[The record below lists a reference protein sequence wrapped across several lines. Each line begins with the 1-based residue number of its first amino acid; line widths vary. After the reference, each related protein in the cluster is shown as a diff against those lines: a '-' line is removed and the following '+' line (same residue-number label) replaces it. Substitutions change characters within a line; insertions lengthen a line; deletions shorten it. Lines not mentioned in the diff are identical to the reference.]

1 MRIDLTTTKNVKLK
15 TAGKY
20 TGEDIEVVPNLQS
33 KLINPT
39 ELDQV
44 LNVDDGFSGMK
55 QVKVNAI
62 PSDYVGSGVTRKGET
77 AYTPT
82 TTDQEIASGQYLS
95 GKQVIKGD
103 SNLVAENIAKDKTI
117 FGITG
122 THEGGITPEGTML
135 IQQNGVYDVTTIAE
149 VDVQVSTPTTPVE
162 PPVLTIKN
170 ITENGTYNAEDDGAD
185 GYSMVTVNVAG
196 SGSGEGITD
205 GLARYIAGD
214 DALTELI
221 PSDFGDITELKAG
234 AFFRNTSVKTP
245 TVTKITLPN
254 KVTTLGNNCFYGNTA
269 LQEISADGVT
279 SMGSYCFYNC
289 TALQSLNL
297 ENITTVGDYC
307 FSGCAGLKHI
317 DISFIAKKSKMP
329 TYLLN
334 NCTGIESIITGEY
347 EENEYIYPNTYSL
360 YGLKSLRD
368 IDNGKNVLKIISGVY
383 GTTLQYQC
391 GYLSA
396 NLDNPV
402 IDVED
407 YASKWA
413 TSGTGV
419 KSSFYGAKVKN
430 YTFINATS
438 IWQGGNGYVSSMFQS
453 ATVINMYMPKVTR
466 LDNVYHLGGITNLE
480 RLYLPVLTSLGGTSI
495 PTNCNRVIM
504 GDTAPTLTTAVS
516 TSNTKSKFYI
526 SYTKTDHYTSATNW
540 TALFTN
546 DGTEETRMFVHGEFT
561 NGDTLPTQIGTTQ
574 VYNVTWYEDDDF
586 TTQASGTATET
597 KEYYGKITAVV

>member
-185 GYSMVTVNVAG
+185 GYSSVTVDVKTGGG
-196 SGSGEGITD
+196 SGDVTD
-205 GLARYIAGD
+205 LDYIKYEDTRIWQTTGK
-214 DALTELI
+214 
-221 PSDFGDITELKAG
+221 P
-234 AFFRNTSVKTP
+234 VP
-245 TVTKITLPN
+245 TDT
-254 KVTTLGNNCFYGNTA
+254 
-269 LQEISADGVT
+269 
-279 SMGSYCFYNC
+279 
-289 TALQSLNL
+289 
-297 ENITTVGDYC
+297 
-307 FSGCAGLKHI
+307 
-317 DISFIAKKSKMP
+317 
-329 TYLLN
+329 
-334 NCTGIESIITGEY
+334 EY
-347 EENEYIYPNTYSL
+347 EEIIEKGY
-360 YGLKSLRD
+360 D
-368 IDNGKNVLKIISGVY
+368 I
-383 GTTLQYQC
+383 
-391 GYLSA
+391 
-396 NLDNPV
+396 LDYV
-402 IDVED
+402 
-407 YASKWA
+407 
-413 TSGTGV
+413 
-419 KSSFYGAKVKN
+419 F
-430 YTFINATS
+430 
-438 IWQGGNGYVSSMFQS
+438 GG
-453 ATVINMYMPKVTR
+453 
-466 LDNVYHLGGITNLE
+466 
-480 RLYLPVLTSLGGTSI
+480 
-495 PTNCNRVIM
+495 
-504 GDTAPTLTTAVS
+504 
-516 TSNTKSKFYI
+516 
-526 SYTKTDHYTSATNW
+526 
-540 TALFTN
+540 
-546 DGTEETRMFVHGEFT
+546 
-561 NGDTLPTQIGTTQ
+561 
-574 VYNVTWYEDDDF
+574 
-586 TTQASGTATET
+586 
-597 KEYYGKITAVV
+597 